1 MTDTRFPVP
10 SYLWISLEATLQ
22 AESRKLVKEIAATL
36 GQNEPALWKE
46 VSKEKLSAYL
56 VDMMDPTD
64 ETLQCIGYTLDGI
77 VQKPCTN
84 PVIFG
89 KKTCPHHT
97 NTVIKKPDSSLPK
110 YRRLKYFDEE
120 ESTDKTCYV
129 NTSTNDVVD
138 CERLLRIGTWNP
150 ETQLLVLFMTT
161 E

>member
-22 AESRKLVKEIAATL
+22 AESRKLVKEIAAAL
-36 GQNEPALWKE
+36 GQNEAALWKE

-56 VDMMDPTD
+56 VDMTDPTD
-64 ETLQCIGYTLDGI
+64 ERLQCIGYTLDGI
-77 VQKPCTN
+77 VQKPCAS
-84 PVIFG
+84 PVVFG

-120 ESTDKTCYV
+120 EKICYV
-129 NTSTNDVVD
+129 NASTNDVVD
-138 CERLLRIGTWNP
+138 CETLTQIGSWNP
-150 ETQLLVLFMTT
+150 ETQVLTLLTVQ